1 MKTRLLEAEQHDLGI
16 GTNAHRRAPRSSAAR
31 GVHLHIPEPLQAVR
45 ELAECASRDEVE
57 GKYLAAAMS
66 MA

>member
-1 MKTRLLEAEQHDLGI
+1 MKTRLLEAEQHDLGS
-16 GTNAHRRAPRSSAAR
+16 GADTHRRAPGSSAAR
-31 GVHLHIPEPLQAVR
+31 GVHLHIPELLQAVR

-57 GKYLAAAMS
+57 GKDLAAAMS